1 MKQFV
6 QSIWW
11 WTRVAIIVVVGT
23 YALLSLWNN
32 TGKPVTVWYW
42 FGRTEDA
49 SVVALAAA
57 SFLAGGVICTTA
69 LALLT
74 ATWRYRRT
82 RADRRE
88 RLIEERREEM
98 ARKAARLRVKPPPA
112 PIIKRPLPPP
122 PPPENVPIVVEVRQ
136 PPAAKIERQMASL
149 LGEEL
154 EPPHD
159 AIHVETHR
167 ATPFA
172 STPAIDPR
180 AKPPAGPEIVDEPR
194 T

>member
-1 MKQFV
+1 MRQFV
-6 QSIWW
+6 QTIWW
-11 WTRVAIIVVVGT
+11 WTRVAVIVVVGT
-23 YALLSLWNN
+23 YALLSLWKN

-42 FGRTEDA
+42 FDRTEDA
-49 SVVALAAA
+49 SVVALAVA

-112 PIIKRPLPPP
+112 PIVKRPPP
-122 PPPENVPIVVEVRQ
+122 PPPPRENVPIIVEVRQ
-136 PPAAKIERQMASL
+136 PPAAKIERQIERIEVTQA
-149 LGEEL
+149 ET
-154 EPPHD
+154 PPD

-194 T
+194 G

>member
-1 MKQFV
+1 M
-6 QSIWW
+6 
-11 WTRVAIIVVVGT
+11 AIIVVVGT
-23 YALLSLWNN
+23 YALLSLWKN

-42 FGRTEDA
+42 FDRTEDA
-49 SVVALAAA
+49 SVVALAVA

-69 LALLT
+69 LALLS

-82 RADRRE
+82 RAERRE
-88 RLIEERREEM
+88 RLIGERREEM

-112 PIIKRPLPPP
+112 AIVKHPPAPPLPP
-122 PPPENVPIVVEVRQ
+122 ENLPIIVDVRP
-136 PPAAKIERQMASL
+136 PPAAKIERQIERIEAAQTEVRS
-149 LGEEL
+149 
-154 EPPHD
+154 D